1 MFDRSP
7 EFDDLL
13 RQMSE
18 LIWMPLD
25 ARGRFDAM
33 LRENFGDEAEVTS

>member
-1 MFDRSP
+1 MFDRNT

-25 ARGRFDAM
+25 ARERFDAM
-33 LRENFGDEAEVTS
+33 LRESFGDEAEVTS

>member
-25 ARGRFDAM
+25 ARERFDAM
-33 LRENFGDEAEVTS
+33 LRDNFGDEAEVCS